1 MSRKLFENRV
11 LSLKHQWEF
20 LKDYDVKYFIF
31 LSGASRPLEIF
42 HGPLGG
48 RGPQFG
54 NH

>member
-11 LSLKHQWEF
+11 SSLKHQWNL
-20 LKDYDVKYFIF
+20 LKDYDVKYFF
-31 LSGASRPLEIF
+31 LSGALRTLEIL